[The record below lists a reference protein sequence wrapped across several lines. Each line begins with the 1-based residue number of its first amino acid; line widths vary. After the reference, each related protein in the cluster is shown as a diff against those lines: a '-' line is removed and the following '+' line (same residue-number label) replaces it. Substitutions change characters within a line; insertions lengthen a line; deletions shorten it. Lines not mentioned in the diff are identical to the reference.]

1 MQQIQQHQQT
11 IIQFVRSISKNLPQ
25 ILPQVLDITKIDK
38 IMDRRFLEMLE
49 YQYDK
54 FLEANLQILDL
65 YNVIDYLLDVRDA
78 ILLKLNRMIREEKIR
93 QHNEDNYR
101 QTKKQNQQDES
112 QSIKILIEYNCG
124 CQNLIYSNQNSGM
137 TKNFAKQE
145 NTNLNGSSRHHC
157 LTHLKLLKTQSMLEI
172 ELIKVRDELQ
182 DATNRQ
188 NIRSV
193 NYCK

>member
-11 IIQFVRSISKNLPQ
+11 IIQFVRSIFKNLPTT
-25 ILPQVLDITKIDK
+25 LPQVLDITKIEK

-54 FLEANLQILDL
+54 FLETHLQLLDL

-93 QHNEDNYR
+93 QHKEENYK
-101 QTKKQNQQDES
+101 QTNKQKKQDDNQT
-112 QSIKILIEYNCG
+112 IKILVEYDCG
-124 CQNLIYSNQNSGM
+124 CQNLIYSTQNTTGS
-137 TKNFAKQE
+137 
-145 NTNLNGSSRHHC
+145 SSRHHC
-157 LTHLKLLKTQSMLEI
+157 LTHLTLLKTQSLLEC
-172 ELIKVRDELQ
+172 ELTKVKDELQ
-182 DATNRQ
+182 DATSRHH
-188 NIRSV
+188 IRSV